1 MDAAAT
7 SAGARCQR
15 APNASAVANRAYRWV
30 ANRAYRWVVKHAYR
44 WEELEGCLSY
54 LVLSVFDE
62 LYQQFNIFISFKDEC
77 QFVVLLPFEK
87 RLDKRAEGEE
97 QLTAQKVKRL
107 PSLQEENGG
116 RGELPPDNPICQL
129 LKQGALLCFG
139 DVFKDARHF
148 RGCVVHYFARMCGG
162 YERNPP

>member
-1 MDAAAT
+1 M
-7 SAGARCQR
+7 
-15 APNASAVANRAYRWV
+15 
-30 ANRAYRWVVKHAYR
+30 
-44 WEELEGCLSY
+44 
-54 LVLSVFDE
+54 
-62 LYQQFNIFISFKDEC
+62 
-77 QFVVLLPFEK
+77 VLLPFEK

-139 DVFKDARHF
+139 DVFEDARHF
-148 RGCVVHYFARMCGG
+148 RGCVMHYFARMCGG